1 MVLRVAIGVPFRYGE
16 GLWLR
21 EGRAV
26 YGQKRPEVGVDFA
39 AGVPGPITIDCTF
52 GQGRGWCRPEPQGK

>member
-1 MVLRVAIGVPFRYGE
+1 MADF
-16 GLWLR
+16 
-21 EGRAV
+21 
-26 YGQKRPEVGVDFA
+26 GQKRPEVGVDFA